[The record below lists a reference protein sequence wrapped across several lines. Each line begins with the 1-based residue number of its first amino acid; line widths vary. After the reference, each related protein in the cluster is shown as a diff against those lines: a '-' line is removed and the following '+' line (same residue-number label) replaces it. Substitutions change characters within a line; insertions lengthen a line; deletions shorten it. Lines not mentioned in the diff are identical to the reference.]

1 MTEFAW
7 VHLLP
12 LKLVPTIQKIEPWQS
27 SLEPTQSSL
36 DSTNT
41 HHGQMDLNKKLSTG
55 RNILQTS

>member
-12 LKLVPTIQKIEPWQS
+12 FKLVPTIQKIEPWQS

-36 DSTNT
+36 DSTNNCCNYGL
-41 HHGQMDLNKKLSTG
+41 HNDY
-55 RNILQTS
+55 